1 MIIDFQTNA
10 QNLYKV
16 AYKTPEKVRF
26 MVSDNKG
33 GFSKI
38 TWGEFLENTIKITL
52 YLDSIKP
59 MAGRKAVIFAKTR
72 VEWAYF
78 GLAIEACRGVFVPI
92 FHTSPP
98 SLLSYITNHCDA
110 EIIITE
116 KPLLP
121 EIFKVIKDL
130 PNVKKILVMDNDTL
144 NVETIKPIVNI
155 NEIYEIGS
163 GLMKKNPDRF
173 AQLLRDISID
183 DVSTILYTSGTTGT
197 PKGVIL
203 THKNLYVNS
212 SDWIDVL
219 GPLIPQEKIDLLWLP
234 TSHIFGWGELGLG
247 HALGFK
253 TYFTNPIEALSLMP
267 IIKPT
272 IFISVPVYW
281 EKLYLQAIASSEI
294 EAEQIDK
301 LLEITGGRLKFCLSG
316 GAGLKLEVKEFYYKA
331 GLLIIEG
338 YGLTECSPTLT
349 MNRGDD
355 FDFDTVG
362 KAFPSVQLKLAV
374 DNEILAKGDNIF
386 SGYYKDK
393 ESSSQAFDSEGWFKT
408 GDLGIFTYRG
418 FLKIT
423 GRKKEIIVT
432 LGGKNISPVLIESR
446 FKDTPLI
453 EHIVVYGNERK
464 YLVALITLN
473 KIIAQRLSDI
483 EINIIIQDSIDRV
496 NRDLQSFET
505 IKKFYIHDKSLTVE
519 NEFLTPALKLRR
531 NQVYEAFRDMLD
543 GLYG

>member
-1 MIIDFQTNA
+1 
-10 QNLYKV
+10 
-16 AYKTPEKVRF
+16 
-26 MVSDNKG
+26 
-33 GFSKI
+33 
-38 TWGEFLENTIKITL
+38 
-52 YLDSIKP
+52 
-59 MAGRKAVIFAKTR
+59 
-72 VEWAYF
+72 
-78 GLAIEACRGVFVPI
+78 
-92 FHTSPP
+92 
-98 SLLSYITNHCDA
+98 
-110 EIIITE
+110 
-116 KPLLP
+116 
-121 EIFKVIKDL
+121 
-130 PNVKKILVMDNDTL
+130 
-144 NVETIKPIVNI
+144 
-155 NEIYEIGS
+155 
-163 GLMKKNPDRF
+163 
-173 AQLLRDISID
+173 
-183 DVSTILYTSGTTGT
+183 
-197 PKGVIL
+197 
-203 THKNLYVNS
+203 
-212 SDWIDVL
+212 
-219 GPLIPQEKIDLLWLP
+219 
-234 TSHIFGWGELGLG
+234 
-247 HALGFK
+247 
-253 TYFTNPIEALSLMP
+253 
-267 IIKPT
+267 
-272 IFISVPVYW
+272 VYW